1 MVGADEYYVTGIVP
15 KGEKIMII
23 RKYEEKDCK
32 DLAKL
37 FYDTVHCVNCKD
49 YTPKQLNVWAT
60 GEVDIEQW
68 NSSFLE
74 HESFVA
80 VEENKI
86 VGFGDIDHTGY
97 LDRLYVHKDRQGK
110 GIATALCEKL
120 ENTVCAQKIVT
131 HASITAKP
139 FFEKR
144 GYAVIKE
151 QQVFRKGI
159 ALTNYIMEKD
169 K

>member
-1 MVGADEYYVTGIVP
+1 
-15 KGEKIMII
+15 MII
-23 RKYEEKDCK
+23 RKYEEKDCE

-60 GEVDIEQW
+60 GEVDIAKW
-68 NSSFLE
+68 NNSFLA

-120 ENTVCAQKIVT
+120 ENTVCTQKIVT
-131 HASITAKP
+131 YASITAKP

-144 GYAVIKE
+144 GYAVVKE
-151 QQVFRKGI
+151 
-159 ALTNYIMEKD
+159 
-169 K
+169 

>member
-1 MVGADEYYVTGIVP
+1 
-15 KGEKIMII
+15 MII
-23 RKYEEKDCK
+23 RKYKEKDCE

-60 GEVDIEQW
+60 GKVDIAKW
-68 NSSFLE
+68 KNSFLE

-80 VEENKI
+80 IEKNKI
-86 VGFGDIDHTGY
+86 VGFGDIDNTGY
-97 LDRLYVHKDRQGK
+97 LDRLYVHKDMQGK
-110 GIATALCEKL
+110 RIATALCEKL
-120 ENTVCAQKIVT
+120 ENSVCAQKVMT
-131 HASITAKP
+131 HASITAKS

-144 GYAVIKE
+144 GYVVIKE
-151 QQVFRKGI
+151 QRVLREGI
-159 ALTNYIMEKD
+159 ALTNYIMEKE

>member
-1 MVGADEYYVTGIVP
+1 M
-15 KGEKIMII
+15 
-23 RKYEEKDCK
+23 
-32 DLAKL
+32 
-37 FYDTVHCVNCKD
+37 NCKD

-60 GEVDIEQW
+60 GEVDIAKW
-68 NSSFLE
+68 NNSFLA

-120 ENTVCAQKIVT
+120 ENTVCTQKIVT

-144 GYAVIKE
+144 GYAVVKE
-151 QQVFRKGI
+151 
-159 ALTNYIMEKD
+159 
-169 K
+169 

>member
-1 MVGADEYYVTGIVP
+1 
-15 KGEKIMII
+15 MII
-23 RKYEEKDCK
+23 RKYEEKDCE

-60 GEVDIEQW
+60 GEVDIAKW
-68 NSSFLE
+68 NNSFLA

-120 ENTVCAQKIVT
+120 ENTVCTQKIVT
-131 HASITAKP
+131 HASITAKL

-144 GYAVIKE
+144 GYAVVKE
-151 QQVFRKGI
+151 
-159 ALTNYIMEKD
+159 
-169 K
+169 